1 MRNEV
6 FKRMFENPDCSDEE
20 REILAA
26 TIDKSVFE
34 CRIEWVRQYKVDLI
48 LSKRVKIVR
57 MDTVPV
63 NGRYHIEF
71 NMEWITDTD
80 FNAFSGDSSVNV
92 KTFNAMLPYRII
104 MEFYSSNAKK
114 RQPSSDVAM
123 NWHENS

>member
-92 KTFNAMLPYRII
+92 KTFNAMLPYRIM

>member
-1 MRNEV
+1 MRNEI
-6 FKRMFENPDCSDEE
+6 FKRMFENSDCSDEE

-26 TIDKSVFE
+26 TVGKSVFE

-48 LSKRVKIVR
+48 LSKRVQIVK
-57 MDTVPV
+57 MDTIPV

-92 KTFNAMLPYRII
+92 KTFNAMLPYRIM
-104 MEFYSSNAKK
+104 MEFSQDEIDSEFLNMIE
-114 RQPSSDVAM
+114 RRIMFWD
-123 NWHENS
+123 